1 MSCEFYIFFE
11 CGVYRYHIRSISIQ
25 FSINLVV
32 KRQMYTYLS
41 KGAQVGRGYMYAQ
54 QKRQTKTNNKS
65 KELLHIQIAVTDS
78 EIKLHAFKIMLRYL
92 YTQFKTLDLSAG
104 DMQSALDVLYIGI
117 SNFCFNNLI
126 EQARKKILVH
136 CTTQIKFI

>member
-1 MSCEFYIFFE
+1 
-11 CGVYRYHIRSISIQ
+11 
-25 FSINLVV
+25 
-32 KRQMYTYLS
+32 
-41 KGAQVGRGYMYAQ
+41 
-54 QKRQTKTNNKS
+54 
-65 KELLHIQIAVTDS
+65 
-78 EIKLHAFKIMLRYL
+78 MLRYL